1 MKLLRRWRIVVS
13 DLRAF
18 IEHKCPNGVKFQRL
32 GDIATLVRGNGLSKK
47 QLVGSDVGAIHYGQ
61 IYTKYSRFTTTTIS
75 RVDQDI
81 ADKLVVVNPG
91 DVIVACTSENMED
104 VCTPLAWLG
113 EEPIVTGGH
122 TVTIRHRLDPKYLV
136 YWLGSQ
142 AFQRQKRAIAGGVKV
157 IDVSAK
163 KLATVMVPVSPL
175 EVQREI
181 VKVLDRFTQLEA
193 RRKQY
198 LFYLEKLVRNSQDA
212 NIFKLGHYEEL
223 GLIELGRGKVISRR
237 ELAATPGDYPVYSS
251 SAVNNGEFG
260 RYGSYMFDDSRIT
273 WSIDG
278 GGKLFFREPHCYS
291 VTNVC
296 GWLVS
301 HSDQVVLKYIYYVL
315 VDQWNRMKFDHT
327 KKAHPSVIRDVY
339 KFSLP
344 EVTVQR
350 EVVEKLLFE
359 TLVNDLSSG
368 IPAEIAARRKQYEY
382 YRDKLLTFKE
392 LS

>member
-1 MKLLRRWRIVVS
+1 VVS

-193 RRKQY
+193 ELEARRKQY

-315 VDQWNRMKFDHT
+315 VDQWNRMKFDYT
-327 KKAHPSVIRDVY
+327 KRPIHR
-339 KFSLP
+339 
-344 EVTVQR
+344 
-350 EVVEKLLFE
+350 
-359 TLVNDLSSG
+359 
-368 IPAEIAARRKQYEY
+368 
-382 YRDKLLTFKE
+382 
-392 LS
+392 

>member
-1 MKLLRRWRIVVS
+1 MS

-163 KLATVMVPVSPL
+163 KLATVMVPVLS
-175 EVQREI
+175 
-181 VKVLDRFTQLEA
+181 
-193 RRKQY
+193 
-198 LFYLEKLVRNSQDA
+198 
-212 NIFKLGHYEEL
+212 
-223 GLIELGRGKVISRR
+223 LIHIS
-237 ELAATPGDYPVYSS
+237 
-251 SAVNNGEFG
+251 
-260 RYGSYMFDDSRIT
+260 
-273 WSIDG
+273 
-278 GGKLFFREPHCYS
+278 EPTRPY
-291 VTNVC
+291 
-296 GWLVS
+296 
-301 HSDQVVLKYIYYVL
+301 
-315 VDQWNRMKFDHT
+315 
-327 KKAHPSVIRDVY
+327 
-339 KFSLP
+339 
-344 EVTVQR
+344 
-350 EVVEKLLFE
+350 
-359 TLVNDLSSG
+359 
-368 IPAEIAARRKQYEY
+368 
-382 YRDKLLTFKE
+382 
-392 LS
+392 